1 MLKQVLPQT
10 RSSSSSSSSS
20 SSEPHRVLVLVSL
33 RLLAAS
39 PTLLC

>member
-10 RSSSSSSSSS
+10 RSSSSSSSS
-20 SSEPHRVLVLVSL
+20 EPQRVVVLVSL

>member
-10 RSSSSSSSSS
+10 RSSSSSSSS